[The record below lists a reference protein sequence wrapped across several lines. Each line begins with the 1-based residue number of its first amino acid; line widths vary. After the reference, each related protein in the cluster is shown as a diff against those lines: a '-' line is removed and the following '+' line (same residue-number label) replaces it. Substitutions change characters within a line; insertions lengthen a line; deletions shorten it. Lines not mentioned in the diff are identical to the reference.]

1 MGDGEATESYQ
12 LSRGARGDQTDHVA
26 SCQAREQGNHV
37 NKATVA
43 SAGERYWGVRQQQR
57 QWQQQQYQQERELIT
72 QRIMPVGIAVL
83 HGVETTIPADL
94 VATGISQSVNVAG

>member
-26 SCQAREQGNHV
+26 SCQAREQGKHV

-43 SAGERYWGVRQQQR
+43 SAGEGYWESGNSS
-57 QWQQQQYQQERELIT
+57 
-72 QRIMPVGIAVL
+72 GS
-83 HGVETTIPADL
+83 GNSNS
-94 VATGISQSVNVAG
+94 ISRNVN